1 MISLYNVKT
10 TNTVVA
16 RNDSGPKNI
25 VVEAGYYDQESL
37 EEMFGS
43 YLTFT
48 EDGYPHPS
56 GPAYDLVF
64 QQVPDLRRIL
74 GFDEIQA
81 SGVKGREP
89 VDVSHGLNCIRIYSN
104 LVKQMISF
112 ETSPLVDCMIYS
124 TMGLNNVCSF
134 SHLNMP
140 GVCMS
145 DLRSV
150 QFDVRDRHGEVVSI
164 ASDIYINIRLSVNG
178 KV

>member
-1 MISLYNVKT
+1 MRERVINEIDLTRESTNWTIHPYGIHLLSSRRTSEDGMIESHTVIDIDKKSFPDDIDLTINSVVVKIDTTSLYNVKT

-48 EDGYPHPS
+48 EDGYAHPS

-64 QQVPDLRRIL
+64 QQAADLSRIL
-74 GFDEIQA
+74 GFDGIQ
-81 SGVKGREP
+81 
-89 VDVSHGLNCIRIYSN
+89 
-104 LVKQMISF
+104 M
-112 ETSPLVDCMIYS
+112 
-124 TMGLNNVCSF
+124 
-134 SHLNMP
+134 
-140 GVCMS
+140 
-145 DLRSV
+145 
-150 QFDVRDRHGEVVSI
+150 
-164 ASDIYINIRLSVNG
+164 NG